1 MIELGRRVQVHYQG
15 TLDSG
20 KVFDSTRD
28 REPMAFV
35 VGSGAVIDAFEAAVR
50 RLAVGERATV
60 RIEAAD
66 AYGQRDES
74 LVFNLPAQGAPD
86 ALRVGDQIMLDGDR
100 PAVITEMTD
109 ATVTADANHL
119 LAGQALTFELE
130 LVAVED

>member
-1 MIELGRRVQVHYQG
+1 MIELGCRVQVHYQG

-100 PAVITEMTD
+100 PAVITELTE

-130 LVAVED
+130 LVAIED